1 MISIGSQSCRRPI
14 IRQSDSVANS
24 VRWCQIAKETRAR
37 ESQSKERISA
47 KKLISKSFLAWG
59 SRNRAGY
66 HISYSLLGADSSET
80 ILVTTQSDVWIRKAT
95 SGRDFRERLRRMI
108 QKTLESNFE
117 KQTLSCAG
125 NSKCVQVAHYKLWV
139 ESFDA
144 YVATSAS
151 KWRLNYNCVE
161 IRSCRLLWSVESE
174 VNFWKSTNSANVRAV
189 NLNCKLCNHYSPPH
203 GLFATQSDWCTQLA
217 QIEKSWK

>member
-95 SGRDFRERLRRMI
+95 SGRDFRERLRMI

-125 NSKCVQVAHYKLWV
+125 NSKCVQIAHYKLCKRF
-139 ESFDA
+139 E
-144 YVATSAS
+144 VAPELQLCWNS
-151 KWRLNYNCVE
+151 KLPALMIGWE
-161 IRSCRLLWSVESE
+161 RSEFLKVNKFSE
-174 VNFWKSTNSANVRAV
+174 CPCCKSE
-189 NLNCKLCNHYSPPH
+189 L
-203 GLFATQSDWCTQLA
+203 
-217 QIEKSWK
+217 QIM